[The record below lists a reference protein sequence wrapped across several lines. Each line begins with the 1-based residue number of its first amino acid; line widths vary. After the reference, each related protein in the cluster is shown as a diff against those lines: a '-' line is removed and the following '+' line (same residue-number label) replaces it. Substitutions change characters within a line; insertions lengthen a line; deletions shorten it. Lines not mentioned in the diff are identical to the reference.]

1 MNRIILIGNGFDL
14 AHGLKTSYV
23 NFIDWYWNKR
33 ISELRTELSNVTRD
47 ILCTLEIIPQYYKTW
62 NLYFFQHGHELRD
75 LTGRELV
82 SEFGKVRTHFQ
93 VKKSPFFSRISS
105 SDPQWSNIEY
115 AYYRLLFP
123 PDGNGPFP
131 YKDNPKELN
140 RQLAF
145 VREQLI
151 EYLST
156 IQKGV
161 SDELVINR
169 LKEAMIE
176 PFDKNTISVPDMG
189 QNGELKMRF
198 INAEVKNLH
207 VNPNRIMLLNF
218 NYTTLADLY
227 LPKANSYTVNHIH
240 GTIPDPDSIVF
251 GYGDEMDS
259 NYKTMLD
266 KNDNE
271 YLRFIKQYRY
281 LETPKYR
288 QILEFI
294 ESYPYQV
301 YIMGHS
307 CGITDRTLLNT
318 MFEHRNCVSIKPFY
332 YIKEDGTDNHLELVQ
347 NISRNFNDM
356 KLMRA
361 RVVDK
366 TLCEPY
372 SDARE
377 TASSVERS

>member
-14 AHGLKTSYV
+14 AHGLKTSYAD
-23 NFIDWYWNKR
+23 FIDWYWDKR
-33 ISELRTELSNVTRD
+33 VFDFHDNYSKVSKD
-47 ILCTLEIIPQYYKTW
+47 ILCTITTLSDNTWQYFYWINQNVLHSTPGKEVIRQLLDDKKNYKIT
-62 NLYFFQHGHELRD
+62 
-75 LTGRELV
+75 
-82 SEFGKVRTHFQ
+82 
-93 VKKSPFFSRISS
+93 KSDFFSKISS
-105 SDPQWSNIEY
+105 SIPQWSNIEY

-123 PDGNGPFP
+123 PAGNGPFP

-140 RQLAF
+140 QQLAF
-145 VREQLI
+145 VRDLLI
-151 EYLST
+151 EYLGT
-156 IQKGV
+156 IQNRISG
-161 SDELVINR
+161 ELVINK

-198 INAEVKNLH
+198 INAEVNNIH
-207 VNPNRIMLLNF
+207 VNPNRIMMLNF

-240 GTIPDPDSIVF
+240 GTVADPDSVIF

-271 YLRFIKQYRY
+271 YLHFIKQYRY

-294 ESYPYQV
+294 ESYPFQV

-332 YIKEDGTDNHLELVQ
+332 FIKEDGKDNFIELVQ
-347 NISRNFNDM
+347 NISRNFTDM

-366 TLCEPY
+366 TMCEPY
-372 SDARE
+372 CDARE
-377 TASSVERS
+377 SGSIS

>member
-14 AHGLKTSYV
+14 AHGLKTSYADFL
-23 NFIDWYWNKR
+23 NWYWGKR
-33 ISELRTELSNVTRD
+33 VLELRTELSNVSSD
-47 ILCTLEIIPQYYKTW
+47 KLCTLEINTDYFKTW
-62 NLYFFQHGHELRD
+62 HLYFCLHGHELKAM
-75 LTGRELV
+75 TGKEIVRRFSSDKTLFRV
-82 SEFGKVRTHFQ
+82 S
-93 VKKSPFFSRISS
+93 KSGFFSRISS

-123 PDGNGPFP
+123 PAGNGPFP
-131 YKDNPKELN
+131 YDHNPSELN
-140 RQLAF
+140 KQLGF
-145 VREQLI
+145 VRNLLI

-156 IQKGV
+156 IQNGISEK
-161 SDELVINR
+161 LVINR
-169 LKEAMIE
+169 LKQAMIE
-176 PFDKNTISVPDMG
+176 PFDKNAISVPDMG

-198 INAEVKNLH
+198 VKAEVNNLS

-218 NYTTLADLY
+218 NYTNLADLY
-227 LPKANSYTVNHIH
+227 LPKANSYIVNHIH
-240 GTIPDPDSIVF
+240 GTITKPNSVVF

-259 NYKTMLD
+259 NFKTMLD

-294 ESYPYQV
+294 EAYPYQV
-301 YIMGHS
+301 CIIGHS

-318 MFEHRNCVSIKPFY
+318 MFEHRNCVSIKPFFFV
-332 YIKEDGTDNHLELVQ
+332 KEDGTDNYMELVQ
-347 NISRNFNDM
+347 NISRNFTDM

-372 SDARE
+372 VDLSI
-377 TASSVERS
+377 TTSL

>member
-1 MNRIILIGNGFDL
+1 MNRIILIGNGFDK
-14 AHGLKTSYV
+14 AHGLLTGYDD
-23 NFIDWYWNKR
+23 FINWYWDKR
-33 ISELRTELSNVTRD
+33 VSELKTKQTNATSD
-47 ILCTLEIIPQYYKTW
+47 ILCSFEINAEYFKNW
-62 NLYFFQHGHELRD
+62 NLYFYFRGHELRS
-75 LTGRELV
+75 LTGKELV
-82 SEFGKVRTHFQ
+82 REFGKDKTHFQ

-123 PDGNGPFP
+123 PAGNGPFP
-131 YKDNPKELN
+131 YDHNPSELN
-140 RQLAF
+140 KQLDY
-145 VREQLI
+145 VRNLLI

-156 IQKGV
+156 IQNGI
-161 SDELVINR
+161 SEELVISR
-169 LKEAMIE
+169 IKEAMIE
-176 PFDKNTISVPDMG
+176 PFDKNTISVPDMA
-189 QNGELKMRF
+189 QNGELKLRF
-198 INAEVKNLH
+198 VNAEVNNLN
-207 VNPNRIMLLNF
+207 VNPNRIMMLNF

-227 LPKANSYTVNHIH
+227 LPKANSYFVNHIH
-240 GTIPDPDSIVF
+240 GTITDPDSVIF

-259 NYKTMLD
+259 NYKAMLD

-281 LETPKYR
+281 LETPKYH

-332 YIKEDGTDNHLELVQ
+332 FVKKDGTDNYMDLVQ
-347 NISRNFNDM
+347 NISRNFTDM

-372 SDARE
+372 CDSRDAD
-377 TASSVERS
+377 S

>member
-14 AHGLKTSYV
+14 AHGLKTSYAD
-23 NFIDWYWNKR
+23 FIDWYWDKR
-33 ISELRTELSNVTRD
+33 ILELRRELSNATKD
-47 ILCTLEIIPQYYKTW
+47 ILCTLEINAEYYKTW
-62 NLYFFQHGHELRD
+62 SLYFFQHGHELRG
-75 LTGRELV
+75 LTGRRLV
-82 SEFGKVRTHFQ
+82 SEFGREKTLFQ
-93 VKKSPFFSRISS
+93 VKKSTFFSRISS

-123 PDGNGPFP
+123 HAGNGPFL
-131 YKDNPKELN
+131 YDHNPSELN
-140 RQLAF
+140 KQLDY
-145 VREQLI
+145 VRNLLI

-156 IQKGV
+156 IQNEI
-161 SDELVINR
+161 SEELVIDR
-169 LKEAMIE
+169 FKEIMIE

-189 QNGELKMRF
+189 QNGELKLRF
-198 INAEVKNLH
+198 INAEVNNLN
-207 VNPNRIMLLNF
+207 VNPNRIMMLNF

-227 LPKANSYTVNHIH
+227 LPKANSYIVNHIH
-240 GTIPDPDSIVF
+240 GTITEPNSVIF

-332 YIKEDGTDNHLELVQ
+332 FVKKDGTDNHLELVQ
-347 NISRNFNDM
+347 NISRNFTDM

-372 SDARE
+372 SDSRDAV
-377 TASSVERS
+377 S